1 MSWFAETI
9 KVIFGRYS
17 SISVTCPICGA
28 KSVKSEMKKPLGSL
42 VTDGP
47 TVMEMKCR
55 KCGHKWRIPVRVGP

>member
-1 MSWFAETI
+1 MSL
-9 KVIFGRYS
+9 FGKILKGICGGCS

-28 KSVKSEMKKPLGSL
+28 KSVKSEMKKPLGPF

-55 KCGHKWRIPVRVGP
+55 KCGHKWSFPVRVGP

>member
-1 MSWFAETI
+1 MSL
-9 KVIFGRYS
+9 FGKILKGICGGCL
-17 SISVTCPICGA
+17 SISANCPICGA

-55 KCGHKWRIPVRVGP
+55 KCGHKWSIPVRVGP